1 MATIL
6 VVPNGIVVSVAF
18 TSVTGSSVTVYSDE
32 AYQTQVTQP
41 ASISAATTYYT
52 QTLGAVRV
60 VASDREGTALAD
72 KWVDTRKSGA
82 FVDVAPERS
91 YLSRLANLRP
101 GANSVIA
108 RVGSAAAAPV
118 TLAEGTLLGRAT
130 GGNVAALTA
139 AEVATILSTSSAST
153 IGNLLTANQST
164 PATGQLTLSGCTEA
178 TGLILTASGSGAY
191 TALVSGVAVTVG
203 QVYTVSAS
211 LAPTGRAAA
220 VRISWRNAGG
230 SEVSAVAGDTIA
242 AGATG
247 TSMAV
252 GVAPATAVTMYAY
265 AAYASTGSAGDAVT
279 VTEFGAWAGAGG
291 LWSPPGV
298 PITGTGRRT
307 THPSTDDVLVEAWD
321 STQGRWQVA
330 HYDSGWRLVACNSG
344 WSGSVYVRRIDSLVE
359 VTFYNVSGGSGAF
372 VTLPVGFQHGP
383 SSGSNRV
390 VPITITI
397 LEVGAVMLSA
407 GAITGY
413 GSALSYS
420 GAYLAVSYVTSDAI
434 PTSLPGTLTSSAPYN

>member
-1 MATIL
+1 M
-6 VVPNGIVVSVAF
+6 
-18 TSVTGSSVTVYSDE
+18 
-32 AYQTQVTQP
+32 
-41 ASISAATTYYT
+41 
-52 QTLGAVRV
+52 
-60 VASDREGTALAD
+60 
-72 KWVDTRKSGA
+72 TRM
-82 FVDVAPERS
+82 
-91 YLSRLANLRP
+91 
-101 GANSVIA
+101 
-108 RVGSAAAAPV
+108 RVGGPV
-118 TLAEGTLLGRAT
+118 WANGTVPEGTLVGRAT

-139 AEVATILSTSSAST
+139 AQVATILSTPSAST
-153 IGNLLTANQST
+153 IGNLLTANQAT

-178 TGLILTASGSGAY
+178 TGLVLTASGSGAY

-230 SEVSAVAGDTIA
+230 SEVSAIAGGTIA

-279 VTEFGAWAGAGG
+279 VTKFGAWAGAGG

-307 THPSTDDVLVEAWD
+307 THPNTDDVLVEAWD

-330 HYDSGWRLVACNSG
+330 HYDSGWR
-344 WSGSVYVRRIDSLVE
+344 
-359 VTFYNVSGGSGAF
+359 NVSSLLTADATAKVQTWSTVYLRRVGSRVTLLVRATVGTGTAVGTTDSIDLLSVPVGWRFTDYPWPGHLAHVAAIGYPCLVDGGSGA
-372 VTLPVGFQHGP
+372 
-383 SSGSNRV
+383 SGLVKVCRPIGAAGNLWASGLLNGEVSWSTSN
-390 VPITITI
+390 
-397 LEVGAVMLSA
+397 
-407 GAITGY
+407 
-413 GSALSYS
+413 
-420 GAYLAVSYVTSDAI
+420 AI
-434 PTSLPGTLTSSAPYN
+434 PTSLPGTLVSSAPYN

>member
-1 MATIL
+1 MADAAPSPLDHINPVVRSSEMTAHSIL
-6 VVPNGIVVSVAF
+6 KADTAGSPAPLTVP
-18 TSVTGSSVTVYSDE
+18 
-32 AYQTQVTQP
+32 
-41 ASISAATTYYT
+41 
-52 QTLGAVRV
+52 
-60 VASDREGTALAD
+60 EGTVLG
-72 KWVDTRKSGA
+72 R
-82 FVDVAPERS
+82 
-91 YLSRLANLRP
+91 
-101 GANSVIA
+101 
-108 RVGSAAAAPV
+108 RVG
-118 TLAEGTLLGRAT
+118 
-130 GGNVAALTA
+130 GGVAALTP
-139 AEVATILSTSSAST
+139 AEVATILSTPSSST

-178 TGLILTASGSGAY
+178 TGLVLTASGSGAY

-279 VTEFGAWAGAGG
+279 VTKFGAWAGAGG

-307 THPSTDDVLVEAWD
+307 THPNTDDVLVQAWD

-330 HYDSGWRLVACNSG
+330 HYDSGWRDVATLLTSFTGAGDGARLRRVGGTVFLAIRGTFNG
-344 WSGSVYVRRIDSLVE
+344 LSV
-359 VTFYNVSGGSGAF
+359 NVSNFFTQPSGFTSSFNTYGVIGVVTDGSTAVRHVDEGATGNVLRF
-372 VTLPVGFQHGP
+372 RT
-383 SSGSNRV
+383 N
-390 VPITITI
+390 ITADGVSTC
-397 LEVGAVMLSA
+397 GWLSWP
-407 GAITGY
+407 
-413 GSALSYS
+413 
-420 GAYLAVSYVTSDAI
+420 TSDAI
-434 PTSLPGTLTSSAPYN
+434 PTSLPGTLVSSAPYN